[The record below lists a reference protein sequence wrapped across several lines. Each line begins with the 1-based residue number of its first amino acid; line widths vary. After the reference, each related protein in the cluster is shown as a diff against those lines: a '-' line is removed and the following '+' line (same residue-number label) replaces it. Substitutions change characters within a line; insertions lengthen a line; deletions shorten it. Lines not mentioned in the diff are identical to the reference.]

1 VKLLIC
7 TDGLV
12 YAERAVRLGADF
24 ARALDA
30 NVTVLHVCPPA
41 SVSDPM
47 KLAMRRRKVAEWSE
61 EIPGVGHLERAARF
75 LSEKGLARPLQTQS
89 SEPRHI
95 FRKAPEGGVE
105 LHLLGHGAERVRLKL
120 REGNAAEEIL
130 KEAQEGSYDLIIT
143 GSRGHHGDAPYYVGS
158 TALRMA
164 EFAPCSVLIAK
175 NVKDPQRF
183 LICTDGSG
191 LAEQAE
197 LFGANIAQALSAGVT
212 VLTVAS
218 DEGDL
223 GPAKERV
230 RRAEMVLSQ
239 TGRPA
244 PVKVRLGRPSE
255 EIIAEAKDHD
265 IVVMGASGS
274 SAVRRFFL
282 GSVPL
287 KVIEY
292 GECSVLLVRE
302 KRVRSRRLPKEKT
315 PA

>member
-1 VKLLIC
+1 
-7 TDGLV
+7 
-12 YAERAVRLGADF
+12 
-24 ARALDA
+24 
-30 NVTVLHVCPPA
+30 
-41 SVSDPM
+41 
-47 KLAMRRRKVAEWSE
+47 
-61 EIPGVGHLERAARF
+61 
-75 LSEKGLARPLQTQS
+75 
-89 SEPRHI
+89 
-95 FRKAPEGGVE
+95 
-105 LHLLGHGAERVRLKL
+105 
-120 REGNAAEEIL
+120 
-130 KEAQEGSYDLIIT
+130 
-143 GSRGHHGDAPYYVGS
+143 
-158 TALRMA
+158 
-164 EFAPCSVLIAK
+164 
-175 NVKDPQRF
+175 
-183 LICTDGSG
+183 
-191 LAEQAE
+191 
-197 LFGANIAQALSAGVT
+197 VT

-239 TGRPA
+239 TGRPT

-315 PA
+315 PV